1 MIWDRLGVLTDEVSP
16 DLTEA
21 LDWARE
27 HGLKHVEIR
36 TVNGRNVMDLSD
48 EELAGIR
55 REAER
60 RGLFVSAVASPVF
73 KCALD
78 PARPVMKGDMFGQ
91 KDEDVAAHYGK
102 LDRAIQIARLLGTRR
117 IRIFSF
123 WREQDPLRYE
133 EEIVQH
139 LKKAAEIAER
149 QDVLLLLENEPSCN
163 GGFAAEVGRLARLA
177 ASPALRVLWDPGNEA
192 YGGRPAFPE
201 GYSEVKD
208 VLDHVHLKDA
218 LVTADGTPRC
228 VPIGRGRVP
237 YAEQIAA
244 LERDG
249 YRGLY
254 TIETHYVPEGGTP
267 ADGTRLTLEGLR
279 AALAAMEGTG

>member
-16 DLTEA
+16 DLAEA
-21 LDWARE
+21 LDWAIA

-48 EELAGIR
+48 GELLDVR
-55 REAER
+55 RETER

-91 KDEDVAAHYGK
+91 KDEDVDAHYAK
-102 LDRAIQIARLLGTRR
+102 LERAIRIARLLGARR

-123 WREQDPLRYE
+123 WREQDPRRYE
-133 EEIVQH
+133 EDVVRH
-139 LKKAAEIAER
+139 LKAAAAVAER
-149 QDVLLLLENEPSCN
+149 ENVLLLLENEPSCN
-163 GGFAAEVGRLARLA
+163 GGFAAEVGRLARLV
-177 ASPALRVLWDPGNEA
+177 ASPWLRVLWDPGNEA
-192 YGGRPAFPE
+192 YGGRPAYPE
-201 GYSEVKD
+201 GYHEVKD

-218 LVTADGTPRC
+218 LITEDGTPRC

-267 ADGTRLTLEGLR
+267 ADGTRLSLDGLR
-279 AALAAMEGTG
+279 AALAAVEGTG